1 MRKEEEQKR
10 AEGTD
15 NRPSPAAS
23 CPTEEEERLS
33 EVTGGRRGW
42 RDQIADASRG
52 RKG

>member
-10 AEGTD
+10 AEGAD
-15 NRPSPAAS
+15 NRPSPAAPY
-23 CPTEEEERLS
+23 PTEEEERLS

>member
-10 AEGTD
+10 AEETD
-15 NRPSPAAS
+15 NRPSPATS